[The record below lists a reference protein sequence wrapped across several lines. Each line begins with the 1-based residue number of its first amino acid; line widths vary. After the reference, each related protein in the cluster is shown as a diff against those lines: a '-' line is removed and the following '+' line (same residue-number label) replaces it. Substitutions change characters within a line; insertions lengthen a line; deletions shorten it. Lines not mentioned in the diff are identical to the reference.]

1 MKQFFTLVLMLVASV
16 GFSQV
21 AFKVSGN
28 ITVDGTLKSGEQVQ
42 IIVEQSAP
50 SADISVYIATT
61 NSSGYYEITDDFS
74 PLASGSLQVT
84 WQDCNDSTRVRENNY
99 SAASAD
105 FTEDFDCTTLATEN
119 LYLTIY
125 TRDYDNNPVPNQNV
139 TIELYTPSLTLTEA
153 ATTDAN
159 GFLLKNYKFIN
170 PTAGY
175 ALVYWDDCNG
185 KLHVDSVPFDTQGA
199 MQVGSYLMCH
209 PSNRWYLV
217 SKGDVI
223 RDGQPVNDGNIV
235 ATVYDASGNML
246 ETKTDDISNGFYW
259 IDFLVDQ
266 NYSGTV
272 KAEWTDACGE
282 SIIKIDT
289 ILIAFERDTL
299 REVRQSFECNTGTA
313 PDSMQVTVFGLILI
327 DGNASYPD
335 YVIVK
340 ISDDNNMYVE
350 EFVNTNANGE
360 YSLSKYLPHNYQGN
374 VVTLWDPCDGE
385 FYPQTTY
392 IDGSNQTNSV
402 EHNYTCSTNTNPTIY
417 GYVLEYDSSAVD
429 MAEVYL
435 YEKRANGNVFDA
447 IDTFYVTPNYA
458 GRYEFDVEIGK
469 VYLTKAAPISGN
481 GYIPTYHYHES
492 HWNHAFEITPNSN
505 NYSYDISLLLEGPG
519 NGNGSANGSVAE
531 QDRVGLPYYIMNA
544 IITDE
549 LDNSLYTAEVD
560 ELGDFSFTGLPNGV
574 YKLSIDYPGFISEA
588 ITIRIDDENQ
598 SIDNVLFEVGE
609 ETVVSDIENVAFSL
623 QELRIF
629 PNPAKNSITISL
641 KEPITGMLELR
652 DGLGRMVQNISIN
665 TQSTIVMDINN
676 IPTGVYFIN
685 LVSDTSV
692 ITKQVIKY

>member
-1 MKQFFTLVLMLVASV
+1 
-16 GFSQV
+16 
-21 AFKVSGN
+21 
-28 ITVDGTLKSGEQVQ
+28 
-42 IIVEQSAP
+42 
-50 SADISVYIATT
+50 
-61 NSSGYYEITDDFS
+61 
-74 PLASGSLQVT
+74 
-84 WQDCNDSTRVRENNY
+84 
-99 SAASAD
+99 
-105 FTEDFDCTTLATEN
+105 
-119 LYLTIY
+119 
-125 TRDYDNNPVPNQNV
+125 
-139 TIELYTPSLTLTEA
+139 
-153 ATTDAN
+153 
-159 GFLLKNYKFIN
+159 
-170 PTAGY
+170 
-175 ALVYWDDCNG
+175 
-185 KLHVDSVPFDTQGA
+185 
-199 MQVGSYLMCH
+199 
-209 PSNRWYLV
+209 
-217 SKGDVI
+217 
-223 RDGQPVNDGNIV
+223 
-235 ATVYDASGNML
+235 
-246 ETKTDDISNGFYW
+246 
-259 IDFLVDQ
+259 
-266 NYSGTV
+266 
-272 KAEWTDACGE
+272 
-282 SIIKIDT
+282 
-289 ILIAFERDTL
+289 
-299 REVRQSFECNTGTA
+299 
-313 PDSMQVTVFGLILI
+313 
-327 DGNASYPD
+327 
-335 YVIVK
+335 
-340 ISDDNNMYVE
+340 
-350 EFVNTNANGE
+350 
-360 YSLSKYLPHNYQGN
+360 
-374 VVTLWDPCDGE
+374 
-385 FYPQTTY
+385 
-392 IDGSNQTNSV
+392 
-402 EHNYTCSTNTNPTIY
+402 
-417 GYVLEYDSSAVD
+417 
-429 MAEVYL
+429 
-435 YEKRANGNVFDA
+435 VFDA